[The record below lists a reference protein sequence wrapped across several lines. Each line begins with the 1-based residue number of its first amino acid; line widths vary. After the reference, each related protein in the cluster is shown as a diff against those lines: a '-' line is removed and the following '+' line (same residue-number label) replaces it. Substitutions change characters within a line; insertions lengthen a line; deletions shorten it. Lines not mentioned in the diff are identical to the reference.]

1 MLKAVADMVLA
12 YASQAQ
18 AIGDVVLPASDRP

>member
-18 AIGDVVLPASDRP
+18 AIGDIVAPARRRA